1 MIALLLLVAGPSL
14 ALSAFL
20 VAEAVT
26 EPGRAREALLRRVSR
41 YGPRPATRASANTR
55 LRRLTAP
62 LARLALLLAPR
73 TNVDSVARE
82 LRAAGLAP
90 RTSVDDVLA
99 ARVAA
104 SALGLGAGALIGTS
118 VGTARGIVAAAAL
131 AVLGYLSVSV
141 PLRLLA
147 RRRRARIA
155 PALPDAL
162 DLLCVCVEAGLGLDA
177 ALQKV
182 TAELH
187 GPLADEFEL
196 TLAEMRI
203 GVARQQALENLV
215 ARTNVPELA
224 VVVNAIL
231 LADRQGSPLGR
242 TLTIQ
247 AAESRTRRQIA
258 AENEANKAPV
268 KMLFPTA
275 LLIFPALFIVV
286 LGPALLTIAD
296 SL

>member
-41 YGPRPATRASANTR
+41 YGPRPATRAHATR

-62 LARLALLLAPR
+62 LARLALLLGPR

-90 RTSVDDVLA
+90 RTSVEDVLA

-104 SALGLGAGALIGTS
+104 SALGLGAGALIGAS

-131 AVLGYLSVSV
+131 AVIGYLAVGV
-141 PLRLLA
+141 PVRLLA
-147 RRRRARIA
+147 RRRRARIS

-182 TAELH
+182 TAELD

-196 TLAEMRI
+196 TLAEIRI

-268 KMLFPTA
+268 KMLFPTV